1 MSDERLLQRLKQDLT
16 PRADALEKDNDTQK
30 AAVQGVIDQ
39 LSEAIRQSDQL
50 VIRSLAKTLDG
61 QVDEYARLVDR
72 GNKLV
77 AEISAIRTDDA
88 KAQKLVETLN
98 GKAKESAT
106 KLGRNFAAIKKMLAM
121 AHEKEKDP
129 RVAAMTARWAE
140 MESWLT
146 TQREVLK
153 ARVKQMQALVEVAE
167 GAGADGDKKTLDQA
181 LDEAKQR
188 ATWKPTL
195 RETGD
200 RYTHFLADIDKVLGK
215 DLQEQLQRDLH
226 RFKGMVSELAELND
240 ELDRQVVKVQKVKLA
255 APKPAK
261 LDTRKAAL
269 VLDIAEEE
277 LKKAWDAG
285 AAVPEKVLDALAKK
299 LKLKTSGSDMAK
311 ALRKARL
318 IP

>member
-1 MSDERLLQRLKQDLT
+1 MSDEKLLQRLKDDLT
-16 PRADALEKDNDTQK
+16 PRADAIEKDNDTQK
-30 AAVQGVIDQ
+30 TATQAVIDP
-39 LSEAIRQSDQL
+39 LSEAIRQSDQTA
-50 VIRSLAKTLDG
+50 IRRLTKMLDG

-72 GNKLV
+72 GDKLA
-77 AEISAIRTDDA
+77 AELEAIRTDDA
-88 KAQKLVETLN
+88 KAQKLVDALY
-98 GKAKESAT
+98 GKAKESAA
-106 KLGRNFAAIKKMLAM
+106 KLGRNFVAIKKMLAL

-129 RVAAMTARWAE
+129 RVAAMMARWAE

-167 GAGADGDKKTLDQA
+167 GAGAEGDQKALDQA
-181 LDEAKQR
+181 LDKAKQR

-195 RETGD
+195 HETGD
-200 RYTHFLADIDKVLGK
+200 KYMHFLADIDKVLGK
-215 DLQEQLQRDLH
+215 ELQEQLQRDLQ

-240 ELDRQVVKVQKVKLA
+240 ELDRQVAKVQKVKLA
-255 APKPAK
+255 PPKPLK
-261 LDTRKAAL
+261 LDTRKAAD
-269 VLDIAEEE
+269 VLGVAEAE

-285 AAVPEKVLDALAKK
+285 AGVPEKVLDALARK
-299 LKLKTSGSDMAK
+299 LKLKTSGADMAK

>member
-39 LSEAIRQSDQL
+39 LSEAIRQSDQP
-50 VIRSLAKTLDG
+50 VIRRLAKTVDG

-88 KAQKLVETLN
+88 KAQKLVDTLN

-200 RYTHFLADIDKVLGK
+200 KYTHFLADIDKVLGK
-215 DLQEQLQRDLH
+215 DLQEQLQRDLQ

-255 APKPAK
+255 APRPAK
-261 LDTRKAAL
+261 LDIRKAAL

>member
-50 VIRSLAKTLDG
+50 VIRRLAKTLDG

-200 RYTHFLADIDKVLGK
+200 KYTHFLADIDKVLGK

-261 LDTRKAAL
+261 LDTRKPPSCSTSP
-269 VLDIAEEE
+269 
-277 LKKAWDAG
+277 KKN
-285 AAVPEKVLDALAKK
+285 
-299 LKLKTSGSDMAK
+299 
-311 ALRKARL
+311 
-318 IP
+318 

>member
-1 MSDERLLQRLKQDLT
+1 
-16 PRADALEKDNDTQK
+16 
-30 AAVQGVIDQ
+30 
-39 LSEAIRQSDQL
+39 
-50 VIRSLAKTLDG
+50 VIRRLAKTLDG

-167 GAGADGDKKTLDQA
+167 GTGADGDKKTLDQA

-188 ATWKPTL
+188 ATWRPTL

-200 RYTHFLADIDKVLGK
+200 KYTHFLADIDKVLGK
-215 DLQEQLQRDLH
+215 DLQEQLQRDLQ
-226 RFKGMVSELAELND
+226 RFKGMVSAGQARHPEGRPRARHRRRRTEEGLGRRCRRAREGARRTGQEAQAQDQRQRHGEGAEKGTADSVTVPPRRTLRC
-240 ELDRQVVKVQKVKLA
+240 DR
-255 APKPAK
+255 
-261 LDTRKAAL
+261 R
-269 VLDIAEEE
+269 
-277 LKKAWDAG
+277 G
-285 AAVPEKVLDALAKK
+285 
-299 LKLKTSGSDMAK
+299 G
-311 ALRKARL
+311 
-318 IP
+318 

>member
-146 TQREVLK
+146 TQRGVLK

-215 DLQEQLQRDLH
+215 DLQEQLQRDLQ

-255 APKPAK
+255 ATKPAK